1 MARNE
6 LEHMLGEAER
16 LQAILA
22 HLETAADAIR
32 RDRDI
37 AVQRAL
43 ASGASISE
51 MSRLVGITRQ
61 SIMRIRDLNL
71 EQDPFDDQP
80 SLTEELSWHYD
91 GQPYGSDQEDER
103 A

>member
-1 MARNE
+1 
-6 LEHMLGEAER
+6 MLGEAER
-16 LQAILA
+16 LQVILA

-71 EQDPFDDQP
+71 EQDPFDDQL
-80 SLTEELSWHYD
+80 SLEEELSWHND
-91 GQPYGSDQEDER
+91 GKPYGSDQEDER